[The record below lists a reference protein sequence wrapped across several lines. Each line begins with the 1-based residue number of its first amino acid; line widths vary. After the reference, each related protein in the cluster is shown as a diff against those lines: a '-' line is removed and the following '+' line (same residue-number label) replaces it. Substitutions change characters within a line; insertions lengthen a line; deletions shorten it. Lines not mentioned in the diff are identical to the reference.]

1 MRIKN
6 VTLNHLYP
14 SLMNM
19 ICHEEEPEFLL
30 CNLNLEDCS
39 KKWHEMIKTKECPYC
54 RSFTIFNEKF
64 NLFLRNI
71 KDSHE
76 SIDVFFGEGDIEHIF
91 LYLTKYKVNEKIFQ
105 YLVPKI
111 KCESIKGQLLL
122 IASEKG
128 YFDVVQLLLNHKA
141 PVETKDTKN
150 CFSTALMYAS
160 QHGNIEI
167 VKLLLD
173 HGAMVDSR
181 GKFGKTAL
189 MFASENGHLEIVKF
203 LLDIGA
209 QVEVEA
215 NSSI

>member
-1 MRIKN
+1 MDIA
-6 VTLNHLYP
+6 
-14 SLMNM
+14 
-19 ICHEEEPEFLL
+19 
-30 CNLNLEDCS
+30 
-39 KKWHEMIKTKECPYC
+39 
-54 RSFTIFNEKF
+54 
-64 NLFLRNI
+64 
-71 KDSHE
+71 
-76 SIDVFFGEGDIEHIF
+76 FGEEDIEDIEDIL